1 MLRCPGAV
9 AVNWY
14 MCMQMLLTGSQLQK
28 RTLIQLQLEIAYLV
42 FTEGLR
48 FSTRARRA
56 RGSVDC
62 ILHGTNDKNAS
73 AGTPRLFNL
82 LGRRQP
88 ISEGCGWETGARH
101 KQNIDYAVLGTP
113 QVSQILWLITTHP
126 DTISCCRHSDYSITV
141 VIVGNL
147 IGHLYTGKH
156 SEHSLNFDSR
166 WSLPPI
172 LWIKVLT

>member
-28 RTLIQLQLEIAYLV
+28 RTLIKLQLEIAYLV
-42 FTEGLR
+42 FTEGLH

-88 ISEGCGWETGARH
+88 ISEGCG
-101 KQNIDYAVLGTP
+101 
-113 QVSQILWLITTHP
+113 
-126 DTISCCRHSDYSITV
+126 
-141 VIVGNL
+141 
-147 IGHLYTGKH
+147 
-156 SEHSLNFDSR
+156 
-166 WSLPPI
+166 
-172 LWIKVLT
+172 